1 MCPRSRSLTVLMAVV
16 LFAAPVLM
24 SWSSPTSWLSLF
36 AASAGQREDAGEGY
50 EGHYITVEEGRR
62 VHYLDWGTPGE
73 QPFVMLHGI
82 RRSAYRFDTFAQHF
96 RGDYHVIAMDMRGH
110 GDSDWHPDDAYLV
123 EDYVKDLEVLVEQLD
138 LRDIVLT
145 GASTGGRVA
154 QVYAGLHPDR
164 VAKLIVE
171 DVGPERPESIAS
183 GFSRRSERDA
193 GGWASEAEVLES
205 LRRPGTA
212 ITEEM
217 LRHWVRQETKRRED
231 GRLVWK
237 YDPDIAKGFVSTQL
251 WEYVSRIQA
260 PTLYVLGG
268 NSTIVPEVTQEQL
281 KATLP
286 RVEVVTVPDAGH
298 YPRLDAPEVYLAI
311 VKAFLAE

>member
-1 MCPRSRSLTVLMAVV
+1 
-16 LFAAPVLM
+16 
-24 SWSSPTSWLSLF
+24 
-36 AASAGQREDAGEGY
+36 
-50 EGHYITVEEGRR
+50 
-62 VHYLDWGTPGE
+62 
-73 QPFVMLHGI
+73 
-82 RRSAYRFDTFAQHF
+82 
-96 RGDYHVIAMDMRGH
+96 
-110 GDSDWHPDDAYLV
+110 
-123 EDYVKDLEVLVEQLD
+123 
-138 LRDIVLT
+138 
-145 GASTGGRVA
+145 
-154 QVYAGLHPDR
+154 
-164 VAKLIVE
+164 
-171 DVGPERPESIAS
+171 
-183 GFSRRSERDA
+183 
-193 GGWASEAEVLES
+193 
-205 LRRPGTA
+205 
-212 ITEEM
+212 M

-268 NSTIVPEVTQEQL
+268 NSTIVPEVTQEQM